1 LIRWGNAVISKA
13 VIGAL
18 ALAAG
23 GVAALPA
30 QAETIYIGFQDANV
44 NGGAITL
51 KASGPATSGPFFNG
65 SYGAFHIT
73 NALGLDTGGNP
84 SSPNFGSSATV
95 GTKGALA
102 TAETI
107 TIYVEEVGLTG
118 PSEAFQVGLTGNF
131 LSAGWTAVETAYETS
146 GAAPPPPWVTA
157 NPLFSHMFT
166 GTNVAVAEN
175 GIGAAA
181 SGAFYTLTEKYVITA
196 PASDMSG
203 HVLLTENVITT
214 PVIPE
219 PATWGMLVIGFV
231 GLGYA
236 AFRRNVKSRVA
247 ADTI

>member
-1 LIRWGNAVISKA
+1 MISKA

-18 ALAAG
+18 TLAG
-23 GVAALPA
+23 GALIALPA
-30 QAETIYIGFQDANV
+30 QAEQIYIGFQEAGV

-65 SYGAFHIT
+65 SYGSFHIT
-73 NALGLDTGGNP
+73 NALGLDTGASP
-84 SSPNFGSSATV
+84 SEPDFGSSVTVATR
-95 GTKGALA
+95 GALA
-102 TAETI
+102 TASTI
-107 TIYVEEVGLTG
+107 TIYVEEAGLTG
-118 PSEAFQVGLTGNF
+118 PSQAFQVGLTGNF

-157 NPLFSHMFT
+157 NALFSHMFT

-181 SGAFYTLTEKYVITA
+181 GSGFYTLTEKYVISA
-196 PASDMSG
+196 PVSSLSG
-203 HVLLTENVITT
+203 HALLTENVLT
-214 PVIPE
+214 IPE
-219 PATWGMLVIGFV
+219 PSTWGMLVLGFV

-236 AFRRNVKSRVA
+236 AFRRSVKSRVA